1 MIDVRRLIRGVAMQQ
16 LYELD
21 MTDNDQRDRA
31 EIRNDFDLHSDVRS
45 AGYMALRNYYL
56 GNAALT
62 EPSDFDLKL
71 NIPTDLRS
79 AIEHV
84 LIDYFTEGIPEAED
98 IDQLE
103 DLHIELARQIS
114 TPELDEF
121 DFSFD
126 GPDDMLGIED
136 QKRVKALVNGVLDY
150 HAELDNIIHRYAV
163 EWPIDQVA
171 VIDRNILRLALYEFA
186 ISKEV
191 PLKVAINEAVELAKI
206 YGSDSTPR
214 FVNGVLGAVAE
225 NFRELASELAAI
237 QGRRSEELEGA

>member
-1 MIDVRRLIRGVAMQQ
+1 MQQ

-21 MTDNDQRDRA
+21 MTQHNPA
-31 EIRNDFDLHSDVRS
+31 EIRNDFDLHNDVRV
-45 AGYMALRNYYL
+45 AAYLALRNYYL
-56 GNAALT
+56 GKTTLT

-71 NIPTDLRS
+71 NIPIDLRS

-84 LIDYFTEGIPEAED
+84 LIDYFTEGIPEAEQPE
-98 IDQLE
+98 QLE
-103 DLHIELARQIS
+103 NLHIELARQTA

-121 DFSFD
+121 EFEFD
-126 GPDDMLGIED
+126 SGMDEILSIDD
-136 QKRVKALVNGVLDY
+136 QKRVRELVEGVLDY
-150 HAELDNIIHRYAV
+150 HTALDDVIHRYAA
-163 EWPIDQVA
+163 EWPVDQVA

-225 NFRELASELAAI
+225 NYRELASEL
-237 QGRRSEELEGA
+237 GRRSKELERA